1 MKSNKKFDELMT
13 QQQNIQNLSDPS
25 NQLKKLDL
33 LEKAHLVSLKQ
44 TLVFLVFASV
54 LFGVSAY
61 VFLSTQQP
69 TIKNQ
74 IALFISICMFLFQ
87 LRFFL
92 KGYSLL
98 KDVRNLKKEIKNT
111 L

>member
-1 MKSNKKFDELMT
+1 MKPNKKFDELMT
-13 QQQNIQNLSDPS
+13 QQQNIQNLNDPS

-33 LEKAHLVSLKQ
+33 MEKAHLVSLKQ
-44 TLVFLVFASV
+44 TLVYLVFASV
-54 LFGVSAY
+54 VFGVSAY
-61 VFLSTQQP
+61 VFLSTHQP

-87 LRFFL
+87 L
-92 KGYSLL
+92 YSLL